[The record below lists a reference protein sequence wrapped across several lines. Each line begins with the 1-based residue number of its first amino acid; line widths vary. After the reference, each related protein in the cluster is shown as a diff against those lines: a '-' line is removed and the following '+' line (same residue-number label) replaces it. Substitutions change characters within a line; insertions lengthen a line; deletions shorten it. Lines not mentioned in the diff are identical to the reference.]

1 MFRVDPLH
9 YPLILD
15 LFKHL
20 VLILDACI
28 LILVTD
34 RSFKTFSRKKL
45 MMICCVLISAP
56 LGAWIGLKYIGLMW
70 KGWVLC
76 IQKVTESSHY
86 HIQVFITTLSN
97 LWSEQFCYISSSF
110 SFSLKELVFF
120 WLCWKLILPM
130 VLYYK
135 SDLLLSPL
143 QNMKIVNSTSLD
155 FPLKLFLALMTNMSC
170 HFFYQIS
177 EWKLTKLLQNPF
189 QIKNIWIQLEMSL
202 TEIQIHPISLI
213 FGLDKEATSY
223 TDMILPKN
231 VQVFRE
237 VQRGR
242 KMVGGLT
249 SGRRDSAFQD
259 NHQFLVSGI
268 RDGRRYF
275 G

>member
-1 MFRVDPLH
+1 
-9 YPLILD
+9 
-15 LFKHL
+15 
-20 VLILDACI
+20 
-28 LILVTD
+28 
-34 RSFKTFSRKKL
+34 
-45 MMICCVLISAP
+45 
-56 LGAWIGLKYIGLMW
+56 
-70 KGWVLC
+70 
-76 IQKVTESSHY
+76 
-86 HIQVFITTLSN
+86 
-97 LWSEQFCYISSSF
+97 
-110 SFSLKELVFF
+110 
-120 WLCWKLILPM
+120 
-130 VLYYK
+130 
-135 SDLLLSPL
+135 
-143 QNMKIVNSTSLD
+143 
-155 FPLKLFLALMTNMSC
+155 MTNMNC
-170 HFFYQIS
+170 DFFYQIS

-275 G
+275 GWVSENFKDMLDQHFLFGMFELPEYQLNASNLNGLIAGHILILSYFAHSNYASKNVIRQILWVLTFS